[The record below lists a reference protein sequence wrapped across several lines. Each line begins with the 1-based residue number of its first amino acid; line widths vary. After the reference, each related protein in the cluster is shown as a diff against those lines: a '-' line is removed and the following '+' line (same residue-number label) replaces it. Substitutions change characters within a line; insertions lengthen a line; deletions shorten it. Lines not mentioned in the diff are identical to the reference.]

1 MAVVEKVTRVL
12 VRATAVAKRSLR
24 DDCVCW
30 PMWKS
35 RDPKSRSNGTVAAET
50 CAAATRM
57 HPNGLPLGEP
67 ELKSRR
73 ARLVNGPILL
83 RAF

>member
-1 MAVVEKVTRVL
+1 MNGLPAFLFVQLQWPRLVSAMIACVL
-12 VRATAVAKRSLR
+12 S
-24 DDCVCW
+24 

-35 RDPKSRSNGTVAAET
+35 RDPKSRSNGTVAAEA

-57 HPNGLPLGEP
+57 HPNGLPWGEP

-73 ARLVNGPILL
+73 ARLASGPILP
-83 RAF
+83 RVF